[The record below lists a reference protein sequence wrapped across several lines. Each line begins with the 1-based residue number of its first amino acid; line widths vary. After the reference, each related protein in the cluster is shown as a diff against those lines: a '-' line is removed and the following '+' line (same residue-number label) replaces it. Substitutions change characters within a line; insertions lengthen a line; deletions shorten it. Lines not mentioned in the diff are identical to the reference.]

1 MGVLYKLDSAPAVHR
16 YIDNEP
22 VTSQEQFRNVIAVIC
37 GQYCEKIIGRW
48 PVVRKAD
55 TICVLVETVN
65 TVSVN
70 VLERV
75 EMKQADAFFLDV
87 KPHLWSELK
96 ARK

>member
-37 GQYCEKIIGRW
+37 GQYCEKVIGRW

-55 TICVLVETVN
+55 TMFVGWARLKME
-65 TVSVN
+65 
-70 VLERV
+70 
-75 EMKQADAFFLDV
+75 DV
-87 KPHLWSELK
+87 DIHGYGPYLSWYWLNLTFEQ
-96 ARK
+96 